1 MESVKEIALENG
13 SDPQNYSIDASLILK
28 ELETILH
35 EDYSQTLMISA
46 VLGQLVEASGKDRL
60 PPPAFFAYLEILS
73 MISDAPKRTK
83 SEPPD
88 NIDETTT
95 RVIELATTLVSV
107 ICKWNESGVVGISKD
122 CPSELTEVAKSVHRK
137 TTLLQTGMW
146 ICVSCGRIVDVKTT
160 RALMCTECD
169 EDLNS
174 DRERTTSSRR
184 ERERTGYGMS
194 SRGETIE

>member
-1 MESVKEIALENG
+1 
-13 SDPQNYSIDASLILK
+13 
-28 ELETILH
+28 
-35 EDYSQTLMISA
+35 
-46 VLGQLVEASGKDRL
+46 
-60 PPPAFFAYLEILS
+60 

-83 SEPPD
+83 SEPPE

-107 ICKWNESGVVGISKD
+107 ICKWNESGVVGISRN
-122 CPSELTEVAKSVHRK
+122 CPSELKDVAKSVHRK
-137 TTLLQTGMW
+137 TKLLQSEMW
-146 ICVSCGRIVDVKTT
+146 TCVSCRKIVDVKTT

-169 EDLNS
+169 AELNS
-174 DRERTTSSRR
+174 DRGRTTSSRR